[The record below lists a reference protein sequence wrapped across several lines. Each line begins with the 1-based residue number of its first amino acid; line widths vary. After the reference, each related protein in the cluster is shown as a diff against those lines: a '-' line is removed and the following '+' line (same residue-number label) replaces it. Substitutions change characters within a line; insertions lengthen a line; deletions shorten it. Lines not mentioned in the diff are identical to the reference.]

1 MTDQR
6 ITSNAQV
13 SDNQAAISLLM
24 FKIADQICSLPIHNV
39 VRIIEMVALTPLPGA
54 PEPIVGVIN
63 LQGKVVPILD
73 ARLRFGLP
81 QRVYGLYTPI
91 ILLEISPAGQML
103 GLVVDTVE
111 QVVEILPHQFTAAQT
126 IMPTNMVEQ
135 MKTQAAYLAGIAMV
149 KQQLIVALSV
159 ETLLS
164 LSEQHLLTQALIHQ
178 TDPKDGPG
186 KSANEP

>member
-1 MTDQR
+1 
-6 ITSNAQV
+6 
-13 SDNQAAISLLM
+13 
-24 FKIADQICSLPIHNV
+24 
-39 VRIIEMVALTPLPGA
+39 MVALTPLPGA

-91 ILLEISPAGQML
+91 ILLEISPVGQML

-111 QVVEILPHQFTAAQT
+111 QVVEILPHQFTTAQT